1 MGKTRLLGKLV
12 GNALRYRYLHL
23 TGRPT
28 SLESISLEVTH
39 RCICRCRMCNIWQIS
54 DDVKDLPLST
64 WTDLLS
70 SPELHGLRELDITG
84 GEPFLR
90 DDLRD
95 LLKWISRS
103 KPKHFSQLRTVAITT
118 NGILTDRILDV
129 VAEIIDPIHEQGIDL
144 VFACG
149 TDAVGELHDQIRN
162 LKNGWTKL
170 KTTLMGLKQLRENH
184 PNLILGIKTTIIP
197 DNVTE
202 LNRIAEF
209 AREHQ
214 LFTIISPC
222 IITANRF
229 GNTQLK
235 EDLSFSPF
243 DIEAM
248 KAFYAGPAF
257 EWNGHRL
264 AMLHYLASGEVNKP
278 CSAGYNTVFVRHTGD
293 VFPCPLIPTALGNIK
308 DETLKSLLESSKA
321 VEFRKK
327 IRTFAECKT
336 CTEPGLERLAWPF
349 EGTRCLQQLSR
360 LGFRDF
366 DKLSKHMG
374 LDKYLS

>member
-23 TGRPT
+23 TGRPI

-54 DDVKDLPLST
+54 DAVKDLPLSV

-70 SPELHGLRELDITG
+70 SPELHALRELDITG

-95 LLKWISRS
+95 LLKWVSHS
-103 KPKHFSQLRTVAITT
+103 KPEKFPQLRTIAITT
-118 NGILTDRILDV
+118 NGILTDRVLEV
-129 VAEIIDPIHEQGIDL
+129 TAEIIGPLREQAIDL
-144 VFACG
+144 VLACG
-149 TDAVGELHDQIRN
+149 LDAVGELHDDIRN
-162 LKNGWTKL
+162 LKNAWTKL
-170 KTTLMGLKQLRENH
+170 SSTLAGLTKLRDENS
-184 PNLILGIKTTIIP
+184 NLILGIKTTLVP
-197 DNVTE
+197 DNVSE
-202 LNRIAEF
+202 LDKIAEF
-209 AREHQ
+209 ARNNQ
-214 LFTIISPC
+214 LFTIISPR

-229 GNTQLK
+229 GNLELK
-235 EDLSFSPF
+235 EDLQFDAE
-243 DIEAM
+243 DIEAI
-248 KAFYAGPAF
+248 KEFYSGPAF
-257 EWNGHRL
+257 EWDGHRL
-264 AMLHYLASGEVNKP
+264 AMLHYLSTGEVIKP

-293 VFPCPLIPTALGNIK
+293 VFPCPLIPSSLGNIRAA
-308 DETLKSLLESSKA
+308 TLKSLLGCPA
-321 VEFRKK
+321 AYAFRKQ
-327 IRTFAECKT
+327 ICTFAECKT

-349 EGTRCLQQLSR
+349 EGLTCLRQLSR
-360 LGFRDF
+360 LGFRKF